1 MNSKSA
7 PQFPA
12 DPVAQSA
19 LAQLH
24 SVRERFGGGEHLP
37 AALTPGLLPD
47 SVARSWA
54 RSRDAGVRPWQAP
67 EYELL
72 KNARSVRESHEDRR
86 LYSCV
91 VDEIEQLWDAFGGDD
106 WTIFCVNPQGTV
118 IHARRS
124 PACDDDLILPIIAGR
139 RILESHIGTTA
150 PSCVLHEGI
159 EVTVAGGQHY
169 LDEFERASCIA
180 VPLYGLHGEVIGA
193 LDLTGTGQRDLS
205 QIREQFRLAALAAEQ
220 RLFATLRGCH
230 LLRVQHDPRWLATPL
245 AGVLAVEEDGTLR
258 GASRV
263 ARRMFGL
270 AHGVP
275 LPQLALRDLFDDAPL
290 AQLNRL
296 LRPQRNPLR
305 VARADGSHAWVQYAR
320 APLNRSTARRMDMPL
335 ATDGDLTPAASV
347 GGAQNGSTLEE
358 QTLIAVQNAMREH
371 GGNVAAVARQLR
383 VSRTTVYARLKQL
396 RETGMETGL
405 FGEAGGA
412 D

>member
-1 MNSKSA
+1 M
-7 PQFPA
+7 
-12 DPVAQSA
+12 
-19 LAQLH
+19 
-24 SVRERFGGGEHLP
+24 
-37 AALTPGLLPD
+37 PGLLPD
-47 SVARSWA
+47 PVARSWA

-72 KNARSVRESHEDRR
+72 KSTRSARESHEDRR

-118 IHARRS
+118 IHARHS

-150 PSCVLHEGI
+150 PSCVLHEGV
-159 EVTVAGGQHY
+159 EVTIGNGQHY
-169 LDEFERASCIA
+169 LDEFERVSCLA
-180 VPLYGLHGEVIGA
+180 VPLFGLHGEVIGA

-205 QIREQFRLAALAAEQ
+205 QVKEQFRLAALAAEQ

-258 GASRV
+258 AASRM
-263 ARRMFGL
+263 ARRMFAL
-270 AHGVP
+270 EHGAP
-275 LPQLALRDLFDDAPL
+275 LPALALRDLFADTPA
-290 AQLNRL
+290 AQLSRV

-305 VARADGSHAWVQYAR
+305 FARADGSRVWVQYAR
-320 APLNRSTARRMDMPL
+320 APLNRSTARRMAMPL
-335 ATDGDLTPAASV
+335 ATDGDLAPVAPVSA
-347 GGAQNGSTLEE
+347 AQNGSTLEE
-358 QTLIAVQNAMREH
+358 QTLIAVQNAMHEH

-396 RETGMETGL
+396 RETGML
-405 FGEAGGA
+405 GEAE
-412 D
+412 